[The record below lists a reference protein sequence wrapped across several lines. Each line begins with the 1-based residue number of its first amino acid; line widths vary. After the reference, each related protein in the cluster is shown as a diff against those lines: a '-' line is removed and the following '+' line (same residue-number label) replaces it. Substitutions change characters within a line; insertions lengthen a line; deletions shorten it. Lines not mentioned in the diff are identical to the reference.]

1 MLITKA
7 NSEPFAIIT
16 THMLESFFG
25 SQIIYG
31 EKIGFIGLGKLGMP
45 CAEAIRKK
53 GFHVA
58 GYDIEDKRSDL
69 VEIRE
74 SIEDLCRDRDIVFV
88 ATPTPHEEGY
98 DGSEPTSQ
106 KEVKDFNYD
115 SVKKVL
121 TKCNRHMGLTQSL
134 VLIST
139 VLPGTIRRELAP
151 LVTNVKLLYNPYL
164 IAMGT
169 VAEDMIS
176 PEMIMIGTKKGV
188 YETATKAQQLESF
201 YLQVC
206 DNMPRIEFGTWEEIE
221 AMKIFYNTFISNKI
235 ALVNMIQDVAHKL
248 GHMDV
253 DKVTQAMAK
262 STKRIV
268 SSAYMKAGMGDGG
281 TCHPRDNIALRWLA
295 KDLGLGYDM
304 FESIMTAREKQAET
318 MAKAILEHG
327 KAVWFSSDTYK
338 PGTELI
344 DGSYSL
350 LVQHYVKKHG
360 GTLANGFDTPV
371 QVIVRVHESD
381 DFTADDKTI
390 IFDPWRSYPKA
401 NNVIYYGKYNE
412 VLGETNK

>member
-176 PEMIMIGTKKGV
+176 PEMVMIGTKKGV

-412 VLGETNK
+412 VLGETSK